1 MLKAYWCDECD
12 LYAAESAQQAA
23 SLWREAVGEDEP
35 LDEGYPRE
43 LTDKE
48 LDAPQPE
55 FDEDERRTGGTTS
68 IRRMLAEHGD
78 EPGWLAGTVW

>member
-12 LYAAESAQQAA
+12 LYAAESAEQAA
-23 SLWREAVGEDEP
+23 ELWRDMVGADES
-35 LDEGYPRE
+35 LEEGYPRE
-43 LTDKE
+43 LTDQE
-48 LDAPQPE
+48 LDALQPE

-78 EPGWLAGTVW
+78 EPGWLAGTEW